1 MLEIRQL
8 FIAKTLDE
16 SLLCKL
22 PGENICRLRA
32 NKSTDFILHSFYYFI
47 PNSHMLHVTCT
58 QIENGPK
65 NEYRYFALESPCG
78 MSSPNLFN
86 FQHTRVC
93 TLASSTCT
101 TCLYFPFSIIQVYF
115 VVNNRRKVILLNSDM
130 FLDRPKVTKLCLN
143 IQNFV

>member
-1 MLEIRQL
+1 MQTFERKYLQTKGILSPRIVS
-8 FIAKTLDE
+8 FI
-16 SLLCKL
+16 
-22 PGENICRLRA
+22 
-32 NKSTDFILHSFYYFI
+32 HSIISFRI
-47 PNSHMLHVTCT
+47 HPCT
-58 QIENGPK
+58 QIENGPQ
-65 NEYRYFALESPCG
+65 NEYHYFALESPCG